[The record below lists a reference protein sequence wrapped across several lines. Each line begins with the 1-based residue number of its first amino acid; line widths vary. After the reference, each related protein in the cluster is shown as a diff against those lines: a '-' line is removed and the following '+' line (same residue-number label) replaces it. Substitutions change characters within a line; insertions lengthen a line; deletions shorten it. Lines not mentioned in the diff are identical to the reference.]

1 MDRRA
6 ERAQVPAAA
15 RRELT
20 RRGEPLDP
28 VTRTSMER
36 RFGQDLSQ
44 VRVHSDGPAAKSARE
59 LGARAY
65 TVGEQIVFGAGRFA
79 PHTPDGR
86 HLLAHELA
94 HVIQQRGGAGPRPTR
109 HAGLE
114 AAAHTAADAVAR
126 TGAGPVSV
134 GGGASVGLAMAE
146 ETGGPAGSEDVEA
159 LARLR
164 EFQDAADLRAYEL
177 MEGVVKKRLAEKDKI
192 QEAKAAQAAKEG
204 KELPPYNRAAI
215 ERSMWGDLTVAVTYA
230 VDEDGN
236 QHKLITTSKGKY
248 RKYLD
253 LKPDEQWVKA
263 VRGKRQAPEPG
274 AGPVAGPPDS
284 GVGLTEQHEGGS
296 ADEATPEAPKRKRTA
311 EGARADAEARLV
323 AHGAKY
329 GLKLVAVGASSYVC
343 PHCAAKLGAAGAV
356 AGTPRAE
363 DPQGEHVPV
372 NIAPALEEIK
382 KLPPRPPRP
391 EPVVEQRRPARLE
404 GTLPGAPPATP
415 SPAPKAPTPTPGPV
429 GAGKEGIQPLQQAQS
444 QPKPEPAQQAP
455 APQPA
460 KPTAATPTAPQPAK
474 PTAATPTAPQPAK
487 PTAATPTAPQPA
499 KPTPVTPSAPQPAKP
514 APATPSAPQP
524 AATERK
530 VTSVRPDEVTSRSER
545 TQQSGG
551 ATTKNATGT
560 SVTRKEGSLTVTR
573 SKESS
578 QGIFD
583 EEGRLKQGS
592 QSSAQAAAGI
602 LAGPEGIGAQGTA
615 SAQRTTA
622 YGNGFTTTRSIAGN
636 TSVVVK
642 AARVPGSEPPVY
654 QVKVTITIG
663 ASGTLGG
670 GAGGKASA
678 SGSLTGS
685 VTGEFVHQFSAE
697 ETRRYLGDLDGNG
710 AEGVAKE
717 LGVVNLVARGSFADA
732 RKLLTLLTSPRSA
745 AEAAK
750 LAEGEEASLETK
762 GGAGVSLTAGT
773 PSLSAEVSFSR
784 SRALKRTVA
793 RRQGALFVTVEVVS
807 EAGRTLG
814 ASGSS
819 GFVGGGLSFGRTAAE
834 TRAVTFRLNPGD
846 PDYQTMFDRV
856 LAVDS
861 AAELA
866 ALAAAEPTRVAGK
879 VSGDRSSETRTAK
892 VSLAGLE
899 ASVWDSHS
907 YGEKTAVDEA
917 GTRKLFEGGS
927 GGGAGFGIVGGPKLA
942 YQSEQAIAA
951 EVGPDGRAKADVSAT
966 TSESDLGAWARGLA
980 SAADQTPIGSALKLA
995 TGKLLQPFTER
1006 VGMKLS
1012 DEEYTTIEAV
1022 SREPARWSR
1031 AFRGFR
1037 NSSHQNWQRL
1047 GRTIA
1052 AGGGDREAMSRALAR
1067 YADENYGAADAVQAV
1082 VRSPGEAEGGIRYDW
1097 PAELVEEKETFE
1109 SIVVGDRIA
1118 RLRAHAAAGAV
1129 EEAEAGLRADDLRL
1143 GRAVKAIMTGSKNF
1157 TDAAAVAEMLRRI
1170 GNRQAEIRAELR
1182 KLKAARAQSV
1192 TTVPTKEEAA
1202 ALSAAADAEARQER
1216 DTRIEGMISAMSA
1229 LRKRESAIFAE
1240 VREELDHTPWY
1251 RKPRIIDVIQK
1262 LDALIPLY
1270 ADWDRQVADLRAVL
1284 RQGGEDG
1291 SRADACGPDRKTYG
1305 ELRRHPEL
1313 RKWTG

>member
-20 RRGEPLDP
+20 RRGAPLDP

-126 TGAGPVSV
+126 AGAGPVSV

-146 ETGGPAGSEDVEA
+146 ETGGPASSEDVEA

-236 QHKLITTSKGKY
+236 QHTLITTSKGKY

-263 VRGKRQAPEPG
+263 VRGKRQAPDPG
-274 AGPVAGPPDS
+274 ASGAAPDP
-284 GVGLTEQHEGGS
+284 GVGLADQHEGGG

-372 NIAPALEEIK
+372 NIAPALDEIK
-382 KLPPRPPRP
+382 KLPPRRPRP
-391 EPVVEQRRPARLE
+391 EPVVEQRRPA
-404 GTLPGAPPATP
+404 PPTTP
-415 SPAPKAPTPTPGPV
+415 SPAPKTPTPIPAPV
-429 GAGKEGIQPLQQAQS
+429 AAGKEGTQPLQQARS
-444 QPKPEPAQQAP
+444 QPKPEP
-455 APQPA
+455 
-460 KPTAATPTAPQPAK
+460 
-474 PTAATPTAPQPAK
+474 
-487 PTAATPTAPQPA
+487 
-499 KPTPVTPSAPQPAKP
+499 APQPAKP
-514 APATPSAPQP
+514 APATPTAPQP

-530 VTSVRPDEVTSRSER
+530 VTSVRPDEVTSRRER
-545 TQQSGG
+545 TQESGG
-551 ATTKNATGT
+551 TTAKSATGT

-573 SKESS
+573 SKETS

-670 GAGGKASA
+670 GAGGRVSA

-710 AEGVAKE
+710 AGGVAKE

-732 RKLLTLLTSPRSA
+732 RKLLTLLTAPRSA

-762 GGAGVSLTAGT
+762 RGAGVSLTAGT

-846 PDYQTMFDRV
+846 PDYQTMVDRV

-879 VSGDRSSETRTAK
+879 VSGDRLSETQTAK

-907 YGEKTAVDEA
+907 YGEKTAVDET

-927 GGGAGFGIVGGPKLA
+927 GGGAGVGVAGGPKLA

-980 SAADQTPIGSALKLA
+980 SAADQTPISSALKLA

-1037 NSSHQNWQRL
+1037 NRSHQNWQRL

-1109 SIVVGDRIA
+1109 TIVVGDRIA

-1251 RKPRIIDVIQK
+1251 RKPRVIDVIQK
-1262 LDALIPLY
+1262 LDTLIPLY

-1291 SRADACGPDRKTYG
+1291 SRADAYGPDRKTYG